1 MREFKDIL
9 IGLRKSKGMT
19 QDRLSDALGITKQA
33 LSHYERGTRYPKKDT
48 LDAMADYFNVDM
60 NYLTGRS
67 TVTSVLCDP
76 VSSPSSDLDP
86 DDRELLIKYH
96 MLSDEGK
103 GMLQDRADELI
114 ALGKTVE
121 EEAKKDARKLG

>member
-9 IGLRKSKGMT
+9 IGLRKSRGMT

-76 VSSPSSDLDP
+76 VSSLSSDLDP
-86 DDRELLIKYH
+86 DDRELLSKYH

-114 ALGKTVE
+114 ALGKTIE